1 MTVIGLHTHDRLTD
15 AEVFAAHRG
24 GQLSVVGTLPI
35 QDAHSLSVAYT
46 PGVARV
52 SRAIAQDPALGRD
65 YTWASRLVA
74 VVTNGTAVL
83 GLGNVGPAAAL
94 PVMEGK
100 AALFQRFAGLNAL
113 PVVLDAPHIDDIVE
127 VLLRLR
133 PSFGAVCLEDIAAP
147 DCFELEERLKEVLDC
162 PVMHDDQHGTAVT
175 VLAGL
180 LGARTVL
187 DRPLEGS
194 RVTVLGAGAAGIAT
208 AHLLLEAGVRDVT
221 VLDSLGILFTGRSGL
236 TQAKAALAA
245 RTNPRGLRGG
255 PAEALRDADVLIGL
269 SSSTVPESL
278 IASMGPRATVFA
290 LSNPDPEIQPE
301 VAARHVAV
309 VGTGGSDH
317 PNQIINTLAS
327 PGIFRGALDAGARF
341 ITTGMKLAAARAIA
355 DVAKDKLTVDYV
367 VPHSLDPRVTP
378 AVTEAVARAVS
389 DT

>member
-1 MTVIGLHTHDRLTD
+1 M
-15 AEVFAAHRG
+15 
-24 GQLSVVGTLPI
+24 
-35 QDAHSLSVAYT
+35 
-46 PGVARV
+46 
-52 SRAIAQDPALGRD
+52 
-65 YTWASRLVA
+65 
-74 VVTNGTAVL
+74 
-83 GLGNVGPAAAL
+83 
-94 PVMEGK
+94 
-100 AALFQRFAGLNAL
+100 
-113 PVVLDAPHIDDIVE
+113 
-127 VLLRLR
+127 
-133 PSFGAVCLEDIAAP
+133 
-147 DCFELEERLKEVLDC
+147 
-162 PVMHDDQHGTAVT
+162 
-175 VLAGL
+175 
-180 LGARTVL
+180 
-187 DRPLEGS
+187 
-194 RVTVLGAGAAGIAT
+194 
-208 AHLLLEAGVRDVT
+208 
-221 VLDSLGILFTGRSGL
+221 LDSLGILFTGRSGL